1 MAFPV
6 ELEETLAGKFAS
18 VLPHLDERQRRLLLG
33 AEARALGH
41 GGIKLVARAAGVS
54 SATVSK
60 GVADLEEGGQ
70 PLGRVRRPGG
80 GRKRVTE
87 TDPGVRQALLE
98 LVEPSSRGDPQSP
111 LRWTTKATRKLA
123 EELTK
128 LGHRVS
134 AWTVGNL
141 LREEHFSLQA
151 TSKQIE
157 GRQHADRDAQFRYIN
172 EQAKAHIAAGWPVV
186 SVDTKKKELVGE
198 YKNGG
203 QEWQPKGEPVQ
214 VKVHDFIDKQL
225 GKAIPYGVYDVF
237 ANTGWV
243 AVGRDHDTA
252 AFAVQTLRRWWD
264 QVGKPAYPT
273 ATQLLIC
280 ADGGGSNGY
289 RTRLW
294 KIELAKLTAETG
306 LTIMVCHLPPGTS
319 KWNKIEHRLFSHISM
334 NWRGRPLTSHEVVVN
349 LIASTATR
357 TGLAVHAELD
367 DREYP
372 TGIKISDRAMKA
384 LPITWHDFHREWNY
398 TINPTSRTNPP

>member
-18 VLPHLDERQRRLLLG
+18 VLPHLDERQRRLVLG

-70 PLGRVRRPGG
+70 PLGRARRPGG

-98 LVEPSSRGDPQSP
+98 LVEPSSRGDPESP

-172 EQAKAHIAAGWPVV
+172 QQAKAHIAAGWPVV

-225 GKAIPYGVYDVF
+225 GKAIPYGVYDVS

-252 AFAVQTLRRWWD
+252 AFAVQTLRRWWE
-264 QVGKPAYPT
+264 QVGRTSYPQAERLLVT
-273 ATQLLIC
+273 AG
-280 ADGGGSNGY
+280 AGGSNGY
-289 RTRLW
+289 RVRAW
-294 KIELAKLTAETG
+294 KTELARLAAETG
-306 LTIMVCHLPPGTS
+306 LQITVCHLPPGTS
-319 KWNKIEHRLFSHISM
+319 KWNRIEHRLFSAISM
-334 NWRGRPLTSHEVVVN
+334 NWHGRPLTSHEVIVE
-349 LIASTATR
+349 LIGAT
-357 TGLAVHAELD
+357 TTQAGLRVRAELD
-367 DREYP
+367 RGRYP
-372 TGIKISDRAMKA
+372 LGVKVGDQELAA
-384 LPITWHDFHREWNY
+384 VPLA
-398 TINPTSRTNPP
+398 